1 MRQERTTLRDLP
13 GGVTVDEERKRI
25 SVTIF
30 GEEYQ
35 MKAAASADYVQ
46 RLAARVDERMRQ
58 IAGGNPRLGT
68 ARVAVLTAM
77 TLADDLQK
85 MEEQFERLTRQLE
98 EEWARH
104 QRR

>member
-1 MRQERTTLRDLP
+1 M
-13 GGVTVDEERKRI
+13 DEERKRV

-30 GEEYQ
+30 GEEYVV
-35 MKAAASADYVQ
+35 KAAAPADQVR

-58 IAGGNPRLGT
+58 IAAANPRLGT
-68 ARVAVLTAM
+68 SKLAVLTAM

-98 EEWARH
+98 EEWARR

>member
-1 MRQERTTLRDLP
+1 M
-13 GGVTVDEERKRI
+13 DEERKRV

-30 GEEYQ
+30 GEEYL

-46 RLAARVDERMRQ
+46 RLAGRVDERMRQ
-58 IAGGNPRLGT
+58 ISSGNPRLGT
-68 ARVAVLTAM
+68 SRIAVLTAM

-98 EEWARH
+98 EEWERR